1 MGTQVQKSLDEVG
14 WDKVR
19 SSVPLVKSG
28 RSCRLRKMP
37 SLCSVWRKTAGLL
50 PWLVLGCQSTPVSN
64 GTGVVNPTS
73 YEEVQEAASSERL
86 NDSLRLQR
94 WGSERAESVGDIV
107 VLTGEIKGE
116 PFRLWFISQQ
126 RVPAVGHLELD
137 EDGAAQIVV
146 GRPYT
151 YVSNRV
157 ELSLSVWENG
167 TRGYLSGS
175 ATRPEIFS
183 GRRHLKFAGDITLQ
197 VVSPHSHSPAM
208 SMRSEMRPLTDYT
221 PLVLPERPV
230 SGEAAPPGY
239 MLRKRTNIPLMV
251 AGGAIFLGTYALSV
265 VGAAATGFDGNAE
278 AYLVPVAGPS
288 LFLAQNIRDG
298 KGIEPNLFSGL
309 VYGFATV
316 GATALQAGGLIVMGA
331 GLIFPR
337 REWVFSSYKTA
348 RMMDRFVVV
357 PVVSESFRGVNFAGT
372 F

>member
-116 PFRLWFISQQ
+116 PFRLWF
-126 RVPAVGHLELD
+126 
-137 EDGAAQIVV
+137 
-146 GRPYT
+146 
-151 YVSNRV
+151 
-157 ELSLSVWENG
+157 
-167 TRGYLSGS
+167 
-175 ATRPEIFS
+175 
-183 GRRHLKFAGDITLQ
+183 
-197 VVSPHSHSPAM
+197 
-208 SMRSEMRPLTDYT
+208 
-221 PLVLPERPV
+221 
-230 SGEAAPPGY
+230 
-239 MLRKRTNIPLMV
+239 
-251 AGGAIFLGTYALSV
+251 
-265 VGAAATGFDGNAE
+265 
-278 AYLVPVAGPS
+278 
-288 LFLAQNIRDG
+288 
-298 KGIEPNLFSGL
+298 
-309 VYGFATV
+309 
-316 GATALQAGGLIVMGA
+316 MGA